1 MNQVDPIAIAN
12 RAQATAIE
20 PDASV
25 WVSASAG
32 SGKTKVLTDRVLA
45 LLLAGTAPHRILC
58 LTFTKAAAAEMSNR
72 ISRRLAAWTT
82 ASDDALR
89 EDVERLR
96 QGQPDEKIIER
107 ARRLFAEVLDAPG
120 GLQISTL
127 HAFCQSL
134 LRRFPLEAGLAP
146 HFTLMDERDAMEAL
160 EEALDD
166 TIAHAHEGDDDA
178 LADAMSVLTARV
190 HESNFA
196 ELMNAL
202 VAARGKLARTL
213 ALHGGLSGTVAA
225 MRTTLGLSPSETE
238 ETIIEQACKTDAFD
252 GPALK
257 AAVKVLA
264 TGSKTD
270 QARGQGI
277 ADWLGVSK
285 TRSAEFQNYTSVFL
299 TQKGDVRATLM
310 TKKLC
315 ADHPDELRTLE
326 SEARRVQDVFTRL
339 KAARVAEGTAAVMS
353 VGAALLDR
361 YSAGKRARGLM
372 DYDDLIQTTRQLLEQ
387 PGAAEWV
394 LYKLDGGIDHILID
408 EAQDTNPDQWAIVK
422 PLRIEFFSGRG
433 HHEEISPAPR
443 TVFAVGDRKQSI
455 YSFQGADPGEFD
467 RERKDLESSVRNA
480 KVRWEDVDMNVSFR
494 SSPAI
499 LDAVDAVFDLEAAK
513 TGIVLEPDEKISHL
527 AARKAD
533 AGLVEVWPCIEPDI
547 ADAQTGWKPPVERHR
562 GDSPQNR
569 LAGVVAA
576 RIEHMVNSGE
586 RLESKNRPIRPGD
599 IMVLVRRRTGFVD
612 ELVRQ
617 LKQRGVS
624 VAGVDR
630 MVLTDQIAVM
640 DLIALG
646 ELLLLPEDDLT
657 LATVLRSPLVGLS
670 EEDLFTLAHGRG
682 SKSLWDALTAEAGRE
697 TPLGEAQKFLGDL
710 MALTDYMTPAELFGH
725 VLVACGGRQKLLARL
740 GVDADDPIDEFLNLA
755 LNFEKTHPPS
765 LQDFLHWLATSDA
778 QIKRDLDQSGVDAVR
793 VITVHGA
800 KGLQAPVVFLPD
812 TTQVP
817 VFRDQLLW
825 TGAPSH
831 LCLWASKADD
841 LDPVTANLRDEA
853 KAAQERE
860 HHRLMY
866 VALTRAEDRLYV
878 CGWKTRTAAR
888 FDQSWYGLIKAG
900 LDLKPQTQSAE
911 ESFLATQ
918 DAMPSGE
925 VLRLTSAQTAPVETE
940 TGPQTQLAPKPL
952 PAWGREPPGPEA
964 DPPQPLAPSRATRAD
979 PPANSPLQKD
989 GRARY
994 QRGLLIHRL
1003 LQSLPDLPRE
1013 KRERAARAYVSR
1025 SAWELDEDAQNDIVT
1040 ETLAVMD
1047 HDDFAVL
1054 FGPGSKAEVPVTGL
1068 VGGFAVSGQV
1078 DRLVVTDADV
1088 WIIDY
1093 KTNRPPPR
1101 AQESVDPAYVFQM
1114 ATYRAALRAIYP
1126 DKTIH
1131 CVLLWTHGGKAG
1143 PFTIELE
1150 SGRMDEALAHLDLI
1164 H

>member
-82 ASDDALR
+82 APDDLLR
-89 EDVERLR
+89 QDVERLS
-96 QGQPDEKIIER
+96 QGTPDEKTVGR

-146 HFTLMDERDAMEAL
+146 HFSLIDERDAMEILDEAL
-160 EEALDD
+160 EDV
-166 TIAHAHEGDDDA
+166 IAHAHDGDDEE
-178 LADAMSVLTARV
+178 LVEAMTVLTARV

-196 ELMNAL
+196 DLMAAL
-202 VAARGKLARTL
+202 VTARGKLSRTL
-213 ALHGGLSGTVAA
+213 ALHRGLSGTVTA
-225 MRTTLGLSPSETE
+225 MRAALGLLSEETE
-238 ETIIEQACKTDAFD
+238 DTIIEQACRTDAFD
-252 GPALK
+252 ASALK

-285 TRSAEFQNYTSVFL
+285 TRNTKFKTYASNYL
-299 TQKGDVRATLM
+299 TQKGEVRATLI
-310 TKKLC
+310 TKKLH
-315 ADHPDELRTLE
+315 ADHPSVESALE
-326 SEARRVQDVFTRL
+326 SEARRVQDVLTRL
-339 KAARVAEGTAAVMS
+339 KAVSVAEGTAALMS
-353 VGAALLDR
+353 VGAAVLDR
-361 YSAGKRARGLM
+361 YSAEKQARGLM
-372 DYDDLIQTTRQLLEQ
+372 DYDDLIQTTRRLLEQ
-387 PGAAEWV
+387 PGTAEWV

-422 PLRIEFFSGRG
+422 PLRMEFFAGRG
-433 HHEEISPAPR
+433 RHEEFSPAPR

-455 YSFQGADPGEFD
+455 YSFQGAAPDEFD
-467 RERKDLESSVRNA
+467 RERDDLEVNVRDANS
-480 KVRWEDVDMNVSFR
+480 RWETVDMNVSFR

-499 LDAVDAVFDLEAAK
+499 LDAVDAVFDLDVAK
-513 TGIVLEPDEKISHL
+513 TGIVPDSKEKISHL
-527 AARKAD
+527 AARTGE
-533 AGLVEVWPCIEPDI
+533 AGLVEVWPCIEPDV
-547 ADAQTGWKPPVERHR
+547 ADAPTGWKPPVERQK

-569 LAGVVAA
+569 LANIVAA

-640 DLIALG
+640 DLMALG
-646 ELLLLPEDDLT
+646 EFLLLPEDDLT
-657 LATVLRSPLVGLS
+657 LATVLRSPLVGVS
-670 EEDLFTLAHGRG
+670 EEDLFTLAHGRAT
-682 SKSLWDALTAEAGRE
+682 KSLWDALNIEAGRE
-697 TPLGEAQKFLGDL
+697 TALGEAQKFLSDL
-710 MALTDYMTPAELFGH
+710 LAVTDLMTPAELFAH
-725 VLVACGGRQKLLARL
+725 VLVACGGRQKLLSRL

-765 LQDFLHWLATSDA
+765 LQSFLHWLTTSDA
-778 QIKRDLDQSGVDAVR
+778 EIKRDLDQSGTDSVR

-817 VFRDQLLW
+817 VYRDQLLW
-825 TGAPSH
+825 TETPSA
-831 LCLWASKADD
+831 LCLWASKADA
-841 LDPVTANLRDEA
+841 LDPTTAQVREDA

-860 HHRLMY
+860 YHRLMY
-866 VALTRAEDRLYV
+866 VALTRAEDQLYV

-888 FDQSWYGLIKAG
+888 FDQSWYSLISDGLG
-900 LDLKPQTQSAE
+900 PKPQTKRIE
-911 ESFLATQ
+911 DSFLATQ
-918 DAMPSGE
+918 DAMPSAE
-925 VLRLTSAQTAPVETE
+925 VLRLTSPQTAPAKPEA
-940 TGPQTQLAPKPL
+940 GPDTHSAPIPF
-952 PAWGREPPGPEA
+952 PAWGHEPPEPEA
-964 DPPQPLAPSRATRAD
+964 DPPQPLAPSRASQTD
-979 PPANSPLQKD
+979 PPAHSPIQKD
-989 GRARY
+989 GRMRY

-1003 LQSLPDLPRE
+1003 LQSLPDLPLEMRE
-1013 KRERAARAYVSR
+1013 KGARVYVSR
-1025 SAWELDEDAQNDIVT
+1025 PAWDLDKDAQDQIVA
-1040 ETLAVMD
+1040 ETLAVMAD
-1047 HDDFAVL
+1047 KNFAVL
-1054 FGPGSKAEVPVTGL
+1054 FGPGSRAEVPLTGL

-1078 DRLVVTDADV
+1078 DRLVVTETDV

-1101 AQESVDPAYVFQM
+1101 AAASVDPAYVFQM
-1114 ATYRAALRAIYP
+1114 ATYRAALRTIYP

-1131 CVLLWTHGGKAG
+1131 CVLLWTHGGKTG
-1143 PFTIELE
+1143 PFTIEL
-1150 SGRMDEALAHLDLI
+1150 GNRRMDEAIAHIDLI